1 MQFPLWQLLQ
11 GKFRPSKAP
20 QAATGA
26 ECRGQAWA
34 TGPSA
39 AARTDLGKYQVGTYT
54 IGKML
59 LGKMPLG
66 KYLTS

>member
-1 MQFPLWQLLQ
+1 VPWA
-11 GKFRPSKAP
+11 G
-20 QAATGA
+20 
-26 ECRGQAWA
+26 WA

-66 KYLTS
+66 MYLTS